1 MTKQSAFTADRNKI
15 ERSFMVLEPIVISG
29 FKTRFSLLKTAI
41 ASGGVVGGIRPRE
54 KRDNS
59 NRFFFLTS
67 LLILFFASAAF
78 ADTFVHHKTNEKLH
92 GYVTS
97 QKTGSRTFVQTAEKG
112 MVQLEL
118 ARWKVTPDRTG
129 RNKQVIIIT
138 LDKEIIL
145 DIETTALEEAFREAA
160 DKGPVCILFEIDTPG
175 GREDFARRLCSAVTA
190 TKNCEVIAFVKGG
203 EFGGAL
209 SVGAALALSC
219 DQIYMADNTVIGA
232 ATLVN
237 VSEKGVQD
245 LKESHGEDIGEKI
258 SSAWQAYLA
267 SLAQQN
273 DRPGLLAKAMVD
285 KEIEVIEVTKGDKR
299 LFIDPVNKRQDQQ
312 LVHTWSKKGSLLTLT
327 AEEAVKCGIADK
339 MTGTR
344 EELLS
349 DKGIGTAELIFD
361 EHLLKARKEF
371 QIAAKRQYNLRKS
384 IDLQTKDLMQTEQ
397 LQKAL
402 KLFRGISAD
411 FKSLITLA
419 KKYPDFGMSV
429 QALEAELNTI
439 ESIYKNLKINARR
452 RK

>member
-1 MTKQSAFTADRNKI
+1 
-15 ERSFMVLEPIVISG
+15 MVLEG
-29 FKTRFSLLKTAI
+29 LLKSNFKAKYPLRVPVT
-41 ASGGVVGGIRPRE
+41 ASGGVFGKIRPG
-54 KRDNS
+54 KKSGNS
-59 NRFFFLTS
+59 DRFFLITI
-67 LLILFFASAAF
+67 LLILFFASTTF
-78 ADTFVHHKTNEKLH
+78 ADTFVHRRTNEKLH

-97 QKTGSRTFVQTAEKG
+97 QKTGNKTLVRTAEKG
-112 MVQLEL
+112 MVKLEL
-118 ARWKVTPDRTG
+118 AQWKVTADRTG
-129 RNKQVIIIT
+129 RNEQVIIIT

-145 DIETTALEEAFREAA
+145 DIETTALEEAFRKAA
-160 DKGPVCILFEIDTPG
+160 DTGPVCILFEIDTPG
-175 GREDFARRLCSAVTA
+175 GREDFGKRLCSAVTA
-190 TKNCEVIAFVKGG
+190 TKNCEVAAFVKGG

-219 DQIYMADNTVIGA
+219 DQIYMANNTVIGA
-232 ATLVN
+232 ATLVT

-273 DRPGLLAKAMVD
+273 NRPGLLAKAMVD
-285 KEIEVIEVTKGDKR
+285 KDIEVIEVADKDKR
-299 LFIDPVNKRQDQQ
+299 LFIDPVNKRQGQK

-339 MTGTR
+339 VVGER

-349 DKGIGTAELIFD
+349 DKGIDTAEIIID

-371 QIAAKRQYNLRKS
+371 RIASKIQYKLRKS
-384 IDLQTKDLMQTEQ
+384 IDLQTKDLMQTQQ

-402 KLFRGISAD
+402 KLFRGISKD
-411 FKSLITLA
+411 FKSLIKLA

-439 ESIYKNLKINARR
+439 ESVYKNLKINARR